1 MNRMCFLTVLLLLS
15 LHTIAQTTLKER
27 QAPGDVNGDKVFLIV
42 ADQPEFPGGL
52 TALREYLKA
61 NVQYPS
67 SARQNRIEGKV
78 MTQFV
83 VRRTGEVTDV
93 KILRGLSDDCDREAV
108 RAVKAMPA
116 WKSGSQDGR
125 PVSVQIVLPI
135 NYRLEEETQPP
146 PTHDANKD
154 KVFRIVENQ
163 PEFPGGPA
171 ALTEYLKTN
180 VQYPSSARQNRIE
193 GKVMTQ
199 FVVSLK
205 GEVTDVKILRGLSD
219 DCDHE
224 AVRLIKAMPKWKPG
238 RQDGHPVNVQM
249 TLPVNYRLE

>member
-1 MNRMCFLTVLLLLS
+1 MMNRMCFLTVLLLLS

-27 QAPGDVNGDKVFLIV
+27 QDPEDVEGDKVFLIV
-42 ADQPEFPGGL
+42 AD
-52 TALREYLKA
+52 
-61 NVQYPS
+61 
-67 SARQNRIEGKV
+67 
-78 MTQFV
+78 
-83 VRRTGEVTDV
+83 
-93 KILRGLSDDCDREAV
+93 
-108 RAVKAMPA
+108 
-116 WKSGSQDGR
+116 
-125 PVSVQIVLPI
+125 
-135 NYRLEEETQPP
+135 
-146 PTHDANKD
+146 H
-154 KVFRIVENQ
+154 

-219 DCDHE
+219 DCDRE

-249 TLPVNYRLE
+249 TLPVN